1 MSVELEKVIGDIRA
15 KKGGYKSFDGP
26 SPEDKTVPDVFT
38 EIFNWLLCR
47 RRSSS
52 DVSGQSGE
60 EEGERGSPERT
71 LRTLEGVVAP
81 VALSMFSVLLFLRIG
96 FVVGQAGILEA
107 VLQLVLAYFILVMT
121 VLSISAISTN
131 GALEGGGAYYMIS
144 RALGPEFGG
153 SIGFLFFVANVL
165 AVGLYVTGFV
175 EAMIENFGP
184 GGTMVDQ
191 PFLKGDHDFWYKY
204 LYCTI
209 VLFVCL
215 GICIVG
221 GAMFAKTSLLIFM
234 VGIYIYIII

>member
-1 MSVELEKVIGDIRA
+1 MSQSYSINGEVLVPEKMEE
-15 KKGGYKSFDGP
+15 SSPLLP
-26 SPEDKTVPDVFT
+26 SSSYS
-38 EIFNWLLCR
+38 
-47 RRSSS
+47 SSS
-52 DVSGQSGE
+52 DLEHGDEVWALRRSLSSNDAVGPKIQP
-60 EEGERGSPERT
+60 RVTTRT
-71 LRTLEGVVAP
+71 LGLFAGVFCP
-81 VALSMFSVLLFLRIG
+81 VALSMFSTLLFLRSG